1 MIGTRVAL
9 AALVCTAAA
18 VLPAQ
23 SLTVAD
29 RDFLVLTWQDS
40 LGQIGLGR
48 LVVDKSGDPNVR
60 SFAFRMMQD
69 QSLIINDIRPY
80 AIQAGGKEPDK
91 LTPQQKA
98 AYAALKEKSG
108 ISFDRAYVTLMV
120 QQTREALVT
129 FAKEAAHVKD
139 PNLQPILQ
147 KELPTVREHTQIID
161 SIAHMGGIATPP
173 IPAGL

>member
-1 MIGTRVAL
+1 M
-9 AALVCTAAA
+9 
-18 VLPAQ
+18 
-23 SLTVAD
+23 D
-29 RDFLVLTWQDS
+29 RS
-40 LGQIGLGR
+40 ALGR

-139 PNLQPILQ
+139 PNLQPHPPKKNYQ
-147 KELPTVREHTQIID
+147 PSASTHRSSTA
-161 SIAHMGGIATPP
+161 SRAHGRHRYTADPCRLVAP
-173 IPAGL
+173 S